1 MFYLVCVFQWHV
13 ITAKPLEPSRGE
25 DGQSVLSLGWLPLT
39 AQGSD
44 YVTSRATNSEDNC
57 QFCVIKSKK
66 TKQNKM
72 LRHSEKRNNEMK

>member
-39 AQGSD
+39 AQGCD

-66 TKQNKM
+66 NKTKQSTKM
-72 LRHSEKRNNEMK
+72 FRKKK